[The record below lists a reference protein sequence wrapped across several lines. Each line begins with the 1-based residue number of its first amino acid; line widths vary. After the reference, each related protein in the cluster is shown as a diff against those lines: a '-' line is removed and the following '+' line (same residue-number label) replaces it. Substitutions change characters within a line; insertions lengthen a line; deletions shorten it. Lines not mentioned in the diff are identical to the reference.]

1 MAIVRAAMERYIE
14 ANRAHWD
21 AVAPVHAASTF
32 YDLPSFKTGSS
43 SLHQIE
49 VAELGDVAGKSML
62 HLQCHIG
69 LDTLSWARAG
79 AVVTGVDFSSK
90 SLELARSLAEE
101 VHIDA
106 RFVEANVYE
115 LEGKLDET
123 FDIVFASYGVLV
135 WLPELEPWMRVAA
148 RFVKPGGIF
157 YIVDDPG
164 LSDMMEE
171 TDAGELTVSKE
182 YALGRGPQRYEG
194 DMDYADPEA
203 GPSPATY
210 QTDHTVADVVTAA
223 SAAGLQVRWVHDHG
237 GLAWQRFS
245 SMTSDEDG
253 WWRLPPPY
261 DTLPLTFS
269 MMAIK

>member
-1 MAIVRAAMERYIE
+1 MERYFE

-21 AVAPVHAASTF
+21 AVAQVHAASPF
-32 YDLPSFKTGSS
+32 YDLPAFKAGRN

-49 VAELGDVAGKSML
+49 ITELGNVAGKSML

-79 AVVTGVDFSSK
+79 AIVTGVDFSAA
-90 SLELARSLAEE
+90 SLTVAKSLAEE
-101 VHIDA
+101 LHIEA

-115 LEGKLDET
+115 LERELDET

-135 WLPELEPWMRVAA
+135 WLPDLEPWMRVAS

-164 LSDMMEE
+164 LCDMIEE
-171 TDAGELTVSKE
+171 TDSGELIVSKE
-182 YALGRGPQRYEG
+182 YALGRGPQRYDG
-194 DMDYADPEA
+194 DMDYADPES
-203 GPSPATY
+203 GPYPATY
-210 QTDHTVADVVTAA
+210 QTDHTVADLVTAT
-223 SAAGLQVRWVHDHG
+223 STSGLQVRWVHDHV
-237 GLAWQRFS
+237 GLPWQRFS
-245 SMTSDEDG
+245 SMTSDKDG
-253 WWRLPPPY
+253 WWRLPPPF

-269 MMAIK
+269 MMATK